1 MSAHYDMMN
10 KKGSVAMLNKVGIV
24 IAIIIVA
31 PAILYVFGIVLL
43 SLITLV
49 GEILGFTADKINKQK

>member
-1 MSAHYDMMN
+1 
-10 KKGSVAMLNKVGIV
+10 MLNKVGIV